1 MESAEFKEKSA
12 IEKLLLIMSM
22 LRDQNFGC
30 PWDLE
35 QNISSLAS
43 HTQEEVYEVID
54 AIEKND
60 MESLVDELGDLL
72 FQIVFY
78 AQIANERK
86 VFDFNDVANSINNK
100 LIRRHPHVFPEG
112 KVENFG
118 VKGSITSKEVAF
130 NWELIKKRE
139 KRDKAEKESLRIEES
154 LLDDVPLASPA
165 LERSKKLQKRAATAG
180 FDWLNLPPVIAKLK
194 EEIAELE
201 GAVSDDSHEQ
211 ITAEVGDVLFSA
223 VNVSRHLKVDPEM
236 ALRSSN
242 ARFEKRFRWIENK
255 LRGQDKL
262 IEEVKLSELN
272 KLWDQAK
279 LSGL

>member
-12 IEKLLLIMSM
+12 IKRLLLIMSM

-43 HTQEEVYEVID
+43 HTLEEVYEVID

-78 AQIANERK
+78 AQIANERR

-118 VKGSITSKEVAF
+118 VKGTITSKEVAF

-180 FDWLNLPPVIAKLK
+180 FDWPNLPPVISKLK

-201 GAVSDDSHEQ
+201 GALSDGSHEHV
-211 ITAEVGDVLFSA
+211 ASEVGDVFFSA
-223 VNVSRHLKVDPEM
+223 VNVARHLKVDPEM

-242 ARFEKRFRWIENK
+242 ARFEKRFRWIENEV
-255 LRGQDKL
+255 RGQDKL
-262 IEEVKLSELN
+262 IEEIKLSELN

>member
-12 IEKLLLIMSM
+12 IKRLLLIMSM

-43 HTQEEVYEVID
+43 HTLEEVYEVID

-78 AQIANERK
+78 AQIANERR

-118 VKGSITSKEVAF
+118 VKRTVTSKEVAF

-139 KRDKAEKESLRIEES
+139 KRVKAEKESSRIEES

-180 FDWLNLPPVIAKLK
+180 FDWPNLPPVIAKLK

-201 GAVSDDSHEQ
+201 GALSDGSHEQ
-211 ITAEVGDVLFSA
+211 ITSEVGDVLFSA
-223 VNVSRHLKVDPEM
+223 VNVARHLKIDPEM
-236 ALRSSN
+236 ALRFAN
-242 ARFEKRFRWIENK
+242 ARFEKRFRWIENEV
-255 LRGQDKL
+255 RGQNKL
-262 IEEVKLSELN
+262 IEEIKLSELN

>member
-1 MESAEFKEKSA
+1 MESVEFKEKPA
-12 IEKLLLIMSM
+12 IKKLLLIMSM

-43 HTQEEVYEVID
+43 HTLEEVYEVID

-78 AQIANERK
+78 AQIANEKK

-118 VKGSITSKEVAF
+118 VKGTITSKEVAF
-130 NWELIKKRE
+130 NWELIKKGE

-180 FDWLNLPPVIAKLK
+180 FDWPNLPPVIAKLK

-201 GAVSDDSHEQ
+201 GALSDGSHEH
-211 ITAEVGDVLFSA
+211 ITSEVGDVLFSA
-223 VNVSRHLKVDPEM
+223 VNVARHLKVDPEM

-262 IEEVKLSELN
+262 IEEIKLSELN
-272 KLWDQAK
+272 KLWEQAK

>member
-12 IEKLLLIMSM
+12 IKKLLLIMSM

-35 QNISSLAS
+35 QNISSLAA
-43 HTQEEVYEVID
+43 HTLEEVYEVID

-118 VKGSITSKEVAF
+118 VKAAITSKEVAF
-130 NWELIKKRE
+130 NWEVIKKRE
-139 KRDKAEKESLRIEES
+139 KRDKAAKESLRIEES
-154 LLDDVPLASPA
+154 LLDDVPLASSA
-165 LERSKKLQKRAATAG
+165 LGRSAKLQKRAATAG
-180 FDWLNLPPVIAKLK
+180 FDWPNLPPVIAKLR

-201 GAVSDDSHEQ
+201 GALSDGSHEHV
-211 ITAEVGDVLFSA
+211 ASEVGDVLFSA
-223 VNVSRHLKVDPEM
+223 VNVARHLKVDPEM

-242 ARFEKRFRWIENK
+242 ARFEKRFRWIENEVK
-255 LRGQDKL
+255 RQDKL
-262 IEEVKLSELN
+262 IEEIKLSELN

>member
-12 IEKLLLIMSM
+12 IKKLLLIMSM

-43 HTQEEVYEVID
+43 HTLEEVYEVID

-78 AQIANERK
+78 AQIANERR

-112 KVENFG
+112 KIENFG
-118 VKGSITSKEVAF
+118 VKGTITSKEVAF
-130 NWELIKKRE
+130 NWELIKKSE
-139 KRDKAEKESLRIEES
+139 KRVKAEEESSRIEES
-154 LLDDVPLASPA
+154 LLNDVPLASPA

-180 FDWLNLPPVIAKLK
+180 FDWPNLPPVIAKLK

-201 GAVSDDSHEQ
+201 GALSDGSHEQ
-211 ITAEVGDVLFSA
+211 IKSEVGDVLFSA
-223 VNVSRHLKVDPEM
+223 VNVARHLKVDPEM
-236 ALRSSN
+236 ALRFAN

-262 IEEVKLSELN
+262 VEEIKLSELN

>member
-12 IEKLLLIMSM
+12 IKKLLLIMSM

-43 HTQEEVYEVID
+43 HTLEEVYEVID

-60 MESLVDELGDLL
+60 MEGLVDELGDLL

-118 VKGSITSKEVAF
+118 VKGAITSKEVAF
-130 NWELIKKRE
+130 NWEVIKKRE
-139 KRDKAEKESLRIEES
+139 KRDKAAKESLRIEES
-154 LLDDVPLASPA
+154 LLDDVPLASSA
-165 LERSKKLQKRAATAG
+165 LVRRKKLQKRAATAG
-180 FDWLNLPPVIAKLK
+180 FDWPNLPPVIAKLK

-201 GAVSDDSHEQ
+201 GALSDGSHEHV
-211 ITAEVGDVLFSA
+211 ASEVGDVLFSA
-223 VNVSRHLKVDPEM
+223 VNVARHLKVDPEM

-262 IEEVKLSELN
+262 IEEIKLSELN